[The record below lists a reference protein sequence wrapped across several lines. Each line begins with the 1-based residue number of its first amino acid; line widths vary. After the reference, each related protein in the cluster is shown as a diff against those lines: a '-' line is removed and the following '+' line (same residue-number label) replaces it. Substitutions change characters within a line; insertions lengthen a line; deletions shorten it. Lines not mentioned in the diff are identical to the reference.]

1 MGIIKTTNS
10 RKRLS
15 ECYTANV
22 FIIITVRQ
30 VFFLSKMNRELAKE
44 FYYKGNKTGVL
55 LIHGFTG
62 TPSEVRFLGEFLR
75 DKGYTVKGI
84 LLKGHG
90 TTLEDMKKCSY
101 RDWTRGAVE
110 GYKSLKQECDEV
122 FAVGLSM
129 GGLLSLYL
137 ARNYDIRG
145 AAILSAPI
153 RIQGTSAAVSYLE
166 RNFKTY
172 ILRNPEKKDI
182 NTIGYDKSP
191 IVGVHNLF
199 KLIRYAKANLKFIEK
214 PVLIMQSYR
223 DRTVSPISANI
234 IYNNIGSKDKS
245 IIYLHKSGHIITCD
259 NEKEQVF
266 DEVYNFIKTK
276 SAFKREENKKEERCN
291 IIG

>member
-1 MGIIKTTNS
+1 
-10 RKRLS
+10 
-15 ECYTANV
+15 
-22 FIIITVRQ
+22 
-30 VFFLSKMNRELAKE
+30 MNNMNHEFAKE
-44 FYYKGNKTGVL
+44 FYFKGNNTGIL

-62 TPSEVRFLGEFLR
+62 TPSEMRFFGEFLR

-90 TTLEDMKKCSY
+90 TTPEDMKKCSY
-101 RDWTRGAVE
+101 RDWIHGAVE

-153 RIQGTSAAVSYLE
+153 RIHGRTAALAFIE

-172 ILRNPEKKDI
+172 ILRKPEKKDI
-182 NTIGYDKSP
+182 NVIGYDKSP
-191 IVGVHNLF
+191 LISVHNLF
-199 KLIRYAKANLKFIEK
+199 KLIRYVKANLKYIEK
-214 PVLIMQSYR
+214 PVLVMQSYG
-223 DRTVSPISANI
+223 DRTVSPLSANI
-234 IYNNIGSKDKS
+234 IYNNIGSRDKS
-245 IIYLHKSGHIITCD
+245 IIYLHKSGHVITCD

-266 DEVYNFIKTK
+266 REVYNFIKIK
-276 SAFKREENKKEERCN
+276 SAFKREKN
-291 IIG
+291 